1 MKKECRKREV
11 FYIAGYDP
19 RGYRHYY
26 TMFKKNLILQNEI
39 SNYDF
44 ELSKS
49 EAKEKLY
56 PHWHIKTKTTNIKYT
71 FLAWNDIVKKNWSEN
86 IKDALYDC
94 YSFFKIYT
102 ITGLFIKFAKES
114 FNQLITGY
122 YPFFYV
128 LLSSIFTFFCAFSAL
143 FYFKENFHLFFAI
156 LAFILCLLVLPRIFH
171 KLGKKLAVFWIARIC
186 SFCANWE
193 KNKQGE
199 LEQRMKQFSEYIFEC
214 LKKYADDEDFEL
226 ILCAHSV
233 GTILCIDVLTQ
244 VLQKCEKENINFK
257 NLKVLTLG
265 ECIPLVSYQKKSCD
279 FRKNLE
285 YLGTKNLIW
294 YDFTS
299 IIDGACFPQVD
310 FIRTSGVKANF
321 GPKYFSAK
329 FHTLYEKQNYKKI
342 KKDKYKAHFL
352 YLFATQ
358 FKGMYNFFDFVVEQD
373 MLEEKINQRRI

>member
-1 MKKECRKREV
+1 MKKECKQREV

-26 TMFKKNLILQNEI
+26 TMFKKNLILQNEV
-39 SNYDF
+39 SNYD
-44 ELSKS
+44 LQISKS

-56 PHWHIKTKTTNIKYT
+56 PCWHIKTKTTDIKYT

-86 IKDALYDC
+86 IKDALYDF

-102 ITGLFIKFAKES
+102 ITGLFIKFGKES

-128 LLSSIFTFFCAFSAL
+128 LLSGIFTLFCAFGSL
-143 FYFKENFHLFFAI
+143 YYFEEKIHFIFGI
-156 LAFILCLLVLPRIFH
+156 LAFVLCLLIFPKIFY

-199 LEQRMKQFSEYIFEC
+199 LEQRIKYFSERVFDC
-214 LKKYADDEDFEL
+214 LKRHADDENYEL

-233 GTILCIDVLTQ
+233 GTILCVNVLTQ
-244 VLQKCEKENINFK
+244 VLEKCEKENITFD
-257 NLKVLTLG
+257 NLKILTLG
-265 ECIPLVSYQKKSCD
+265 ECIPLVSYQKKSHD

-285 YLGTKNLIW
+285 YLGTKKLFW

-299 IIDGACFPQVD
+299 IIDGACFSQVD

-321 GPKYFSAK
+321 GPKYLSAK
-329 FHTLYEKQNYKKI
+329 FHTLYKKQDYAKI
-342 KKDKYKAHFL
+342 KRDKYKAHFL

-358 FKGMYNFFDFVVEQD
+358 IQGKYNFFDFIVGQN
-373 MLEEKINQRRI
+373 MLEERIN